1 MRVRGPRMT
10 TAYNSGAPLRA
21 HTYPQQAQFGSFS
34 PVHSY
39 GGVSNPGYTPFASN
53 PHLASAFTG
62 VPQQPIYNVTHVL
75 YNIPMPQAQQLQL
88 QPQPQLQQHETSSL
102 QKYNGMFTLLGGA
115 LKLAGT
121 VLGPTLQNDSGS
133 GSGFSF

>member
-1 MRVRGPRMT
+1 MT
-10 TAYNSGAPLRA
+10 TAYSSGAPVRA

-39 GGVSNPGYTPFASN
+39 GGVSNPGHTPFASN
-53 PHLASAFTG
+53 PQLASAFIG
-62 VPQQPIYNVTHVL
+62 VPQQPMYNVTHVL
-75 YNIPMPQAQQLQL
+75 YNIPMPQPQQ
-88 QPQPQLQQHETSSL
+88 QQQRHETSSL